1 MEIMKKQLKSIVLL
15 LSMICACSINASAQ
29 SEQEIDQ
36 ELTSMLSSGGKLLDL
51 DNIQNSALGQLS
63 SLLTSQLAS
72 SLGSSPISE
81 VSALKGVISES
92 YIKQQKMLATQIEIE
107 QEKNMAMTTISPSLA
122 SYYNSLDFGARF
134 SDLSNKTAIT
144 KKRILDSPINPSSKD
159 YLIAMLTQNNL
170 TGDLK
175 AKIRT
180 ATNQNGQIWMS
191 EAERAQIINGAWQ
204 ELDKKFNLV
213 NAVNQQLNRL
223 QSAIFKKQSRRSK
236 SENLLR

>member
-1 MEIMKKQLKSIVLL
+1 MKKQLKSIVLL
-15 LSMICACSINASAQ
+15 LSMICAGQASVLAQ

-36 ELTSMLSSGGKLLDL
+36 ELTTMLSSGGKLLDL
-51 DNIQNSALGQLS
+51 DNIQNSVMSQLS

-81 VSALKGVISES
+81 VSALRGVISES
-92 YIKQQKMLATQIEIE
+92 YIKQQKMLSTQIEIE

-122 SYYNSLDFGARF
+122 SYYNALDFGGRF
-134 SDLSNKTAIT
+134 SELSNKTAIS
-144 KKRILDSPINPSSKD
+144 KKRILDAPINPSTKD
-159 YLIAMLTQNNL
+159 YLIAVLTKNNL

-175 AKIRT
+175 GKIRT

-191 EAERAQIINGAWQ
+191 EAERAQLLNAAYQ
-204 ELDKKFNLV
+204 ELGKKINIV
-213 NAVNQQLNRL
+213 DSVNQQLDRL
-223 QSAIFKKQSRRSK
+223 QSEIAKRKSRRSK